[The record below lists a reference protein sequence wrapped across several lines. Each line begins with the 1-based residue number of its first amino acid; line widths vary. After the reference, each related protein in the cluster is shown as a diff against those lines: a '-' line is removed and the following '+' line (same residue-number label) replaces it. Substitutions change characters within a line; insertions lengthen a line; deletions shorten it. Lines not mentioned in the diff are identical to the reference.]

1 MPGMLSGTQ
10 SINVRNKHRV
20 AIINQINNAHYLIL
34 SLMFWVRIIR
44 KGPHAGSSPS
54 PPNSFQHA
62 ERRSDSPF
70 GFSIFSNFGCSPKCR
85 KKKGGCQEWCLMICT
100 AWCFSK
106 GWNLSS
112 LPISTSACMQ
122 DWFGYDPVQRT
133 GGTPGGGL

>member
-1 MPGMLSGTQ
+1 MQAPLHPHQIPSNMQSGEV
-10 SINVRNKHRV
+10 IPPL
-20 AIINQINNAHYLIL
+20 AFPFFLIL
-34 SLMFWVRIIR
+34 AV
-44 KGPHAGSSPS
+44 PQ
-54 PPNSFQHA
+54 NA
-62 ERRSDSPF
+62 E
-70 GFSIFSNFGCSPKCR
+70 